1 MSAHALLIG
10 ISRFEDPRLAKLSA
24 PSSDVEAF
32 AKVLQDP
39 SRGGFDS
46 VVTSIDEDLLTIRDR
61 LSTLLDGRAADDMIL
76 LYYSGH
82 GIIAKGQRLFL
93 ATGQSIFDRPQARSL
108 SAAEMRDM
116 LEQSRAGRLVVILD
130 CCHSGAFADG
140 AKGAPALALN
150 DDTFGSGDGAEGLYV
165 LTATN
170 ALQFAYD
177 ATGALRDGLVAPV
190 LSRFTG
196 WLVEGLGKGEAAPD
210 AEQITLDELFQYL
223 CKRARAE
230 AAGMTPQRFVKRG
243 SGMLVIARNPTAR
256 TAAVAAPLLARL
268 DAADWQTRR
277 DAVAELGRLA
287 KQPRLAALAR
297 NAVLDRVS
305 NERDRDVRADMVTL
319 LERLGAIPPEP
330 IATNA
335 MVENKA
341 VTNTVVTNTMAT
353 KVDQPDST
361 RRRQT
366 GAAREHG
373 TLIKW
378 GLSATILVGA
388 ACLALFWARVTVPL
402 LPAGLEYREAAARLK
417 SVGLTAKEGSVVS
430 ANEGALR
437 SRVFDQAPPAGSGA
451 FRYSE
456 VTIALIRPLLYPLVC
471 RGGGS
476 LAKGLLWTAA
486 GGLVFE
492 KDDVTKAGE
501 NLSAGHCSWTDRPMS
516 ATEPT
521 EIFVSEDVDVDVD
534 ALVNTLKSP
543 AQLVW
548 LCTYYEGPLRH
559 RFVAVTYEPYFT
571 FVDGKY
577 MPRQGIGCGD

>member
-39 SRGGFDS
+39 LRGGFDS

-82 GIIAKGQRLFL
+82 GIMAKGQRLFL
-93 ATGQSIFDRPQARSL
+93 ATGQSMFDRPQARSL

-116 LEQSRAGRLVVILD
+116 LEQSRAGRMVVILD
-130 CCHSGAFADG
+130 CCHSGAFPEG
-140 AKGAPALALN
+140 AKGASASALN

-177 ATGALRDGLVAPV
+177 AAGVLRDGLAAPV

-196 WLVEGLGKGEAAPD
+196 WLVDGLGKGEAAPD

-230 AAGMTPQRFVKRG
+230 AVGMTPQRFVKRG
-243 SGMLVIARNPTAR
+243 SGMLVIARNPTVQ
-256 TAAVAAPLLARL
+256 TAALAAPLLARL
-268 DAADWQTRR
+268 DATDWQTRR

-287 KQPRLAALAR
+287 KQKQPRLAALAK

-305 NERDRDVRADMVTL
+305 NERDRDVRADMVAL
-319 LERLGAIPPEP
+319 LERLGAIPPDP
-330 IATNA
+330 MATNS
-335 MVENKA
+335 V
-341 VTNTVVTNTMAT
+341 VTNTVVTNTRAT
-353 KVDQPDST
+353 AADQPD
-361 RRRQT
+361 RARPQPT
-366 GAAREHG
+366 GTAREHR

-378 GLSATILVGA
+378 GLSAATLVGA
-388 ACLALFWARVTVPL
+388 ACLVFFWARVTVPL
-402 LPAGLEYREAAARLK
+402 LPAGLEYRKATARLE
-417 SVGLTAKEGSVVS
+417 SVGLTAKEGPVVS
-430 ANEGALR
+430 ASEGALH
-437 SRVFDQAPPAGSGA
+437 SRVFDQDPPAGSGA
-451 FRYSE
+451 FRYSA
-456 VTIALIRPLLYPLVC
+456 VTITLIRPLLYPLVC
-471 RGGGS
+471 KGGGS
-476 LAKGLLWTAA
+476 LANGVLLTAA
-486 GGLVFE
+486 GGLVSQFE
-492 KDDVTKAGE
+492 KDSVAKAGE
-501 NLSAGHCSWTDRPMS
+501 GLSAGHCSWTDPPMS
-516 ATEPT
+516 AAEPT
-521 EIFVSEDVDVDVD
+521 EIFVSEDVDVDID
-534 ALVNTLKSP
+534 ELANIFKSSS
-543 AQLVW
+543 QTVW
-548 LCTYYEGPLRH
+548 LCAYYEGAPRH

-577 MPRQGIGCGD
+577 VPRQGIGCGN